1 MSYLPSTEAGFYEA
15 IQVYFTEITGRAALF
30 GARDQVLLKAWKE
43 EGRPAQ
49 VVCRGIREAA
59 ASLGEK
65 KHLRSL
71 GQCESFVDDQWER
84 AREQNVGAHGSSTGA
99 AAGQES
105 QSRPESPPAAESG
118 GGLFEEARRAIE
130 SAGKKTEEGR
140 WREAYRQAWRVMKTL
155 HDERGRFSFEEVE
168 VVDQALVQ
176 AYLEALD
183 DEEHQVIESAM
194 ASVSAGLV
202 RGMSPVA
209 RREHLHIRRKR
220 VLIREYG
227 LLDLIE
233 RLG

>member
-59 ASLGEK
+59 ASLGENK
-65 KHLRSL
+65 QLRSL
-71 GQCESFVDDQWER
+71 AQCESHVDDQWER
-84 AREQNVGAHGSSTGA
+84 AREQKVGAHGASS
-99 AAGQES
+99 
-105 QSRPESPPAAESG
+105 PESKEETQPTPSR
-118 GGLFEEARRAIE
+118 GGLFEEAREAIE
-130 SAGKKTEEGR
+130 KAGKKTDEDR
-140 WREAYRQAWRVMKTL
+140 WREAYRRAWRVMKTL
-155 HDERGRFSFEEVE
+155 KDERGRFSFDEVE
-168 VVDQALVQ
+168 AVDQALVQ
-176 AYLEALD
+176 AYLEALN
-183 DEEHQVIESAM
+183 EEEQQVIESAL

-202 RGMSPVA
+202 QGMSPVA